1 MTLFAFA
8 APIHQHTEIAT
19 STPST
24 GVAPVTV
31 SNYLGGAT
39 IFTLLAVMVATGF
52 SAAGMRFKE
61 TKRPRAAND
70 AGVGHPAH

>member
-1 MTLFAFA
+1 MTLFAVA

-31 SNYLGGAT
+31 SSYLGGAT
-39 IFTLLAVMVATGF
+39 IFTLLAVMVATGL
-52 SAAGMRFKE
+52 SAAGIGHRE
-61 TKRPRAAND
+61 PNQSRAAKVR
-70 AGVGHPAH
+70 VGHPVH

>member
-1 MTLFAFA
+1 MTLFAVA
-8 APIHQHTEIAT
+8 APIHQYSEIAT

-39 IFTLLAVMVATGF
+39 IFTLLAVMVATGL
-52 SAAGMRFKE
+52 SAAGMRCQGTRKS
-61 TKRPRAAND
+61 KAANV
-70 AGVGHPAH
+70 GVGHPVH